1 MEAVVISKKEK
12 EDCTFKIRSV
22 QANRIYQVN
31 NGYKYDK
38 NSKKEIQEKD
48 IQDCILTWRNA
59 VINDSIFS
67 RYMLKHGVR
76 VSKKESK
83 DLISM
88 KFEYSVPGYN
98 KKELHCAENDKC
110 SLDGLQNA
118 VSAKELRE
126 RYYTDGV
133 NITWHKYDKATG
145 IPIVEADEK
154 ICYKMLMRS
163 PGKAKK
169 GECIFIKDTLLDTA
183 RNYLTMGLYAKMPDE
198 NAKIVEMSAYS
209 TLITATALDYI
220 QIPLKN
226 MLIVKDIKAAVNIPA
241 LLVKTNNDKQCYVD
255 KQKDYKVTNTLW
267 DGMGLIDDSIFPD
280 DKAMEGY
287 IYCRSHFFKSCLFR
301 GNIQQY
307 FKDYYK
313 TEYETA
319 TVTDMFGNTMK
330 VSDVKVIVTDNSI
343 KWLKFKELMGKT
355 DAEAYK
361 YYKRFMKKDG
371 EQFAIVKTAHKSK
384 YGDLQ
389 RSSYQM
395 NNSLPTVDRKILENI
410 AKVSIDYY
418 NNMIID
424 DDAFIEYLKIGASK
438 KYSIN
443 NMLIDLDK
451 INSHFRYTEFFKKKK
466 SAMLSQFKNKRLKL
480 GKLLQH
486 GDNLTICGNPVA
498 LLKYITG
505 ELQVKNGYV
514 EEGCFSCF
522 SQRDDGIE
530 CYTTRFDD
538 GECLAG
544 FRSPHNS
551 PNNIVHLINKHS
563 DILQKYFPKLG
574 DNVIVINGI
583 NTDVQDR
590 LNGQDLDTDAV
601 FVTNQEDIVELARKS
616 YRDYATIINEIPLL
630 GASKYGK
637 DMKSYYEMDNKIAL
651 SQDDVGYAS
660 NLAQLALSYYYDNGS
675 EDNNLLNIF
684 VICSVLAQVAIDS
697 AKRTFNVKVTSEL
710 RRLSIKCKEIIE
722 NKWTDD
728 KKGIYY
734 PKFYEEI
741 MKMKDTKKNIPEE
754 QTGEFVCPMDIIY
767 KIIDEKVIDT
777 RKQKKYQTVTDGFS
791 YVFRYD
797 KNEFAGFKRDS
808 KQYKKITSI
817 VEEYYWH
824 VKRLSIDDENYSEQV
839 SFEFDV
845 CMAKLKKLK
854 INKATMGSLIQYAF
868 SGHCNIKSKLL
879 VALYDY
885 NKNTFLECFVND
897 QNIQKTPSKTA

>member
-1 MEAVVISKKEK
+1 MVVIGKKA

-22 QANRIYQVN
+22 QANRVYQVN

-38 NSKKEIQEKD
+38 NGKKEIQEKD
-48 IQDCILTWRNA
+48 IQDCRLTWRNA

-76 VSKKESK
+76 VSKKESV

-88 KFEYSVPGYN
+88 KFEYSVPQYSE
-98 KKELHCAENDKC
+98 KELCCDENEKPD
-110 SLDGLQNA
+110 DVQNG
-118 VSAKELRE
+118 VSTKNLRE
-126 RYYTDGV
+126 DYYTKGV
-133 NITWHKYDKATG
+133 NITWHKYDKTTG
-145 IPIVEADEK
+145 MPIPEADEN

-169 GECIFIKDTLLDTA
+169 GECIFIKDKLLDTA
-183 RNYLTMGLYAKMPDE
+183 RNYLTMGLYEKMPDK
-198 NAKIVEMSAYS
+198 NAKIVELSAYS

-220 QIPLKN
+220 HIPLKN
-226 MLIVKDIKAAVNIPA
+226 MLIVKDLKAAVNIPA
-241 LLVKTNNDKQCYVD
+241 LLVKINNDKQCLVEAQD
-255 KQKDYKVTNTLW
+255 DYKVTNTLW
-267 DGMGLIDDSIFPD
+267 DGMGLIDDSIFPED
-280 DKAMEGY
+280 MEGF

-319 TVTDMFGNTMK
+319 TVTDMFGNVMK

-343 KWLKFKELMGKT
+343 KWLKFKELMGNT

-371 EQFAIVKTAHKSK
+371 EQFTIVKTAHKSK

-395 NNSLPTVDRKILENI
+395 NNSLPTVDRTVLESI
-410 AKVSIDYY
+410 AKTSIDYY
-418 NNMIID
+418 NSMIID

-451 INSHFRYTEFFKKKK
+451 INSHFRYTPFFKKKK
-466 SAMLSQFKNKRLKL
+466 SDMLSQFKNKRLKL
-480 GKLLQH
+480 GKLLQY

-505 ELQVKNGYV
+505 ELKTNDGYV
-514 EEGCFSCF
+514 EDDCFSCF
-522 SQRDDGIE
+522 TQRDEGIE
-530 CYTTRFDD
+530 CYTTRFND

-551 PNNIVHLINKHS
+551 PNNIVHLINKHP

-583 NTDVQDR
+583 YTDVQDR
-590 LNGQDLDTDAV
+590 LNGQDLDTDSV
-601 FVTNQEDIVELARKS
+601 FVTNQKDIVDLARKS
-616 YRDYATIINEIPLL
+616 HSEYATIINEIPRL

-637 DMKSYYEMDNKIAL
+637 DMKSYYDMDYKIAL
-651 SQDDVGYAS
+651 SQNDVGYAS
-660 NLAQLALSYYYDNGS
+660 NLAQLALSYYYDDGFK
-675 EDNNLLNIF
+675 DNIKDNRLLNIF

-697 AKRTFNVKVTSEL
+697 AKRIFDVEVTSEL
-710 RRLSIKCKEIIE
+710 RRLSIICKEIIKS
-722 NKWTDD
+722 KWTDD
-728 KKGIYY
+728 KQGVYY
-734 PKFYEEI
+734 PRFYAEI
-741 MKMKDTKKNIPEE
+741 MEMKDSKKNIPDK
-754 QTGEFVCPMDIIY
+754 QIGEFICPMDIIY
-767 KIIDEKVIDT
+767 KLIDEKVIDT
-777 RKQKKYQTVTDGFS
+777 RKQKKYQTVTDGIS

-797 KNEFAGFKRDS
+797 KNEFVGFKRDS
-808 KQYKKITSI
+808 KQYYKITSI
-817 VEEYYWH
+817 VEEYYRR
-824 VKRLSIDDENYSEQV
+824 VKRISTNEKDYSEQV
-839 SFEFDV
+839 SFEFEG

-868 SGHCNIKSKLL
+868 SQHCNIRTKLL
-879 VALYDY
+879 VSLYEY
-885 NKNTFLECFVND
+885 NKNIFLECFIND
-897 QNIQKTPSKTA
+897 QNIQKTPPKIA